1 MSAPAPARSP
11 NDPHNDPPTDPAPP
25 AQERMDGRLVR
36 AVPSE
41 MQGET
46 PAPVSLR
53 TLVLIRWG
61 AIVGQLAAVLVVHY
75 GFGYAL
81 PIVAAL
87 LVIAS
92 SVVLNVAVLLFGPTV
107 PRVSD
112 RDAAFMLGYDIIQ
125 LTALLYL
132 TGGIEN
138 PFVFLVIAPVVISA
152 SILSRWITGALMVL
166 AILCMTFIAF
176 FHERLPL
183 PDELGFSVPSVYLL
197 GLWTAVCISAA
208 FIAVYV
214 GRVAEEGR
222 RISDALAVTQ
232 MALSREQRRS
242 AVGALAAA
250 AAHELGSPLATIAV
264 VANELKDDLP
274 AEGPLREDITLLL
287 SQTDRCRQ
295 ILTALSTR
303 PMDST
308 TGADTTFDR
317 LPLCTLLN
325 DIAQAHDGD
334 AVLVDVVREDSE
346 TDEPIAANSAEL
358 RQGLGTLIEN
368 AVQFAHSTVTLTAR
382 WTPDAVTVVVADDG
396 PGFAPS
402 ILGRLGEPYV
412 SSRRATHR
420 GGRRVGTGHM
430 GLGVFIA
437 ETLLARTG
445 AELTYGNVPRELGSG
460 AAVTITWSP
469 EQLSMSTA
477 GGPASAPPS
486 ATPDGGSLK

>member
-1 MSAPAPARSP
+1 MTATATAGAQ
-11 NDPHNDPPTDPAPP
+11 NDPPTPAR
-25 AQERMDGRLVR
+25 ESLEGRVVR
-36 AVPSE
+36 AVPPE
-41 MQGET
+41 MHGET

-61 AIVGQLAAVLVVHY
+61 AIAGQFAAVLVVRY
-75 GFGYAL
+75 GFGYEL
-81 PIVAAL
+81 PIIAAM

-92 SVVLNVAVLLFGPTV
+92 SVVLNVAVQLFGPTL

-152 SILSRWITGALMVL
+152 SILSRWITVALMLL
-166 AILCMTFIAF
+166 AILCMSFIAF
-176 FHERLPL
+176 FHEPLPL
-183 PDELGFSVPSVYLL
+183 PDEMGFSVPSIYLL

-232 MALSREQRRS
+232 VALSREQRRS

-287 SQTDRCRQ
+287 SQTDRCRE
-295 ILTALSTR
+295 ILTGLSTR
-303 PMDST
+303 PLDST
-308 TGADTTFDR
+308 TGTDTTFAR
-317 LPLCTLLN
+317 LPLSTLLN
-325 DIAQAHDGD
+325 DIAMAHEHET
-334 AVLVDVVREDSE
+334 VTVEVVCEDSE
-346 TDEPIAANSAEL
+346 GEEPIAANSAEL

-368 AVQFAHSTVTLTAR
+368 AVQFARTNVTLTAS
-382 WTPDAVTVVVADDG
+382 WTPKSVSVVLSDDG

-420 GGRRVGTGHM
+420 GGKRVRTGHM

-445 AELTYGNVPRELGSG
+445 AELTYGNVPRELGGG

-469 EQLSMSTA
+469 EQLSMITTGA
-477 GGPASAPPS
+477 ITTGAAANVAPNASP
-486 ATPDGGSLK
+486 TGGSRI